1 MHDYAVKNIG
11 RGVFM
16 KAKLFKTVKEFKKF
30 VDDNRTD
37 IIRINKY
44 LYDRMD
50 DYYDRYID
58 IAYKWC

>member
-1 MHDYAVKNIG
+1 
-11 RGVFM
+11 M

-58 IAYKWC
+58 IAYK